1 MHDIKEVETLS
12 STDPE
17 RATPLKRFLPLALL
31 FGAAGAIYAFDLQ
44 TYLSFEALSS
54 NREFLSRLVE
64 QHLLAAVLIFIAVYA
79 VATAISLPG
88 GALLS
93 VTGGF
98 LFGGWQGAMI
108 VVIAATIGATVV
120 FLIARTALGDSL
132 RKRAGPWLRKME
144 QGFQDNALSYLL
156 TLRLIPIFPFFVVN
170 LMPAFLGVRLSTYVL
185 GTGIGII
192 PGALVFTYAGAG
204 LSSVFDVGTGFSIG
218 SVFTPEILVAL
229 TGLGLLSMLPA
240 VYSRRKGAR

>member
-1 MHDIKEVETLS
+1 MNDIKEVETLS
-12 STDPE
+12 SADSE
-17 RATPLKRFLPLALL
+17 RVTPLKRFLPLALL
-31 FGAAGAIYAFDLQ
+31 FGAAGAIYTFELQ

-132 RKRAGPWLRKME
+132 RERAGPWLRKME

-170 LMPAFLGVRLSTYVL
+170 LVPAFLGVRLSTYVL
-185 GTGIGII
+185 ATGIGRGCL
-192 PGALVFTYAGAG
+192 PVE
-204 LSSVFDVGTGFSIG
+204 DVAGTGNRG
-218 SVFTPEILVAL
+218 P
-229 TGLGLLSMLPA
+229 
-240 VYSRRKGAR
+240 